1 MHFARLFVSLHRKD
15 SIVMNKNEKFVITI
29 NREVGSGGHTV
40 GRKLA
45 EKLQVKYCDKAVVEG
60 LTKKFGLTLERIEE
74 IKAQK
79 KSWWNDI
86 NNYYQ
91 TLVNSASQ
99 PMDAE
104 VRLDN
109 KSMFETEKR
118 ILQEI
123 AAQTSCVVAGRT
135 GFMVFRDWPNHL
147 NIFIQASMEYRVQR
161 IMRRQNVSEQEA
173 RDIIARMDSSRET
186 YIQKYEDTSR
196 YDTRNYQLVISTDE
210 LSEDDAVEVIMN
222 YINCTSKTR

>member
-1 MHFARLFVSLHRKD
+1 
-15 SIVMNKNEKFVITI
+15 MNKNEKFVIII

-60 LTKKFGLTLERIEE
+60 LTKKFGLTPERIEE